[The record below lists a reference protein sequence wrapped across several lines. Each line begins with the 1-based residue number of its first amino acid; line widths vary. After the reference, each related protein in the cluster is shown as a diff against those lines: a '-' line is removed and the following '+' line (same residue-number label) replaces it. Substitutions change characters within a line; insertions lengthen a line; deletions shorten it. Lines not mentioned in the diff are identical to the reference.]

1 MGGHVLVKPNTSLCV
16 AKVDTTHRLTLLVII
31 CVSYL
36 SVASL
41 YIATVSFDV
50 LIKQKHLHVNI
61 TGSTM
66 CSKPGLE

>member
-1 MGGHVLVKPNTSLCV
+1 MKPNTSLCV

-31 CVSYL
+31 CL
-36 SVASL
+36 SIASL